1 MSLRG
6 ETEIDPRE
14 MKQRAHTTLFVSNLV
29 QSHREENFEAKFV
42 PGMKMSSR
50 AEGTGHKMHVSST
63 FENFSLGDNL
73 Q

>member
-42 PGMKMSSR
+42 PGMKMIQER
-50 AEGTGHKMHVSST
+50 RGDTPKWTGDKEKRSFGYV
-63 FENFSLGDNL
+63 
-73 Q
+73 